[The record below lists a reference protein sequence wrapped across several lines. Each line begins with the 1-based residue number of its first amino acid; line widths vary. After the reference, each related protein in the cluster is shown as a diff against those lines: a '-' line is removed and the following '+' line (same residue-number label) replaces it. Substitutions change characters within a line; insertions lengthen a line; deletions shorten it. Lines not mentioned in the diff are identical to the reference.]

1 METLGYICRR
11 ENCKGQKVVL
21 DIPEKIRKQYP
32 NQYAVSNH
40 LAEMG
45 LATYGTWNR
54 YKINNIVVR
63 VTESYTDVINFNNDD
78 DLVIIWY
85 GSNGQNVKFMYDQL
99 KDPTITYEKF
109 CAKFNS
115 YENEKALEYLD

>member
-1 METLGYICRR
+1 METFGYISRW
-11 ENCKGQKVVL
+11 ENNKGQKVML
-21 DIPEKIRKQYP
+21 DIPENIRKQYP
-32 NQYAVSNH
+32 NSFTVSNH

-45 LATYGTWNR
+45 LAMYGTWNR

-63 VTESYTDVINFNNDD
+63 VTESYIDVINYNNDD

-85 GSNGQNVKFMYDQL
+85 GSNGQNVKFMYEQL

-115 YENEKALEYLD
+115 YENEKALDYLD

>member
-11 ENCKGQKVVL
+11 ENSKGQKVVL
-21 DIPEKIRKQYP
+21 DIPEHIRKQYP
-32 NQYAVSNH
+32 NQFAVSNH
-40 LAEMG
+40 IAEMG
-45 LATYGTWNR
+45 LAMYGTWNT

-63 VTESYTDVINFNNDD
+63 VTETYTDVINYNNDYD
-78 DLVIIWY
+78 FVIIWY
-85 GSNGQNVKFMYDQL
+85 GSNGQDVKFMYEQL

-115 YENEKALEYLD
+115 YENEKALDYLD

>member
-1 METLGYICRR
+1 METLGYISRR
-11 ENCKGQKVVL
+11 ENSKGQKVVL
-21 DIPEKIRKQYP
+21 DIPENIRKQYP
-32 NQYAVSNH
+32 NQFAISNH

-45 LATYGTWNR
+45 LAMYGTWNR
-54 YKINNIVVR
+54 YKINNIVIR
-63 VTESYTDVINFNNDD
+63 VTESYTDVINYNNVD

-85 GSNGQNVKFMYDQL
+85 GSNGQNVKFMYEQL

-115 YENEKALEYLD
+115 YENEKALDYLD

>member
-1 METLGYICRR
+1 M
-11 ENCKGQKVVL
+11 L

-32 NQYAVSNH
+32 NQFAVSNH

-45 LATYGTWNR
+45 LAMYGTWNR

-63 VTESYTDVINFNNDD
+63 VTESYTDVINYSNDD

-115 YENEKALEYLD
+115 YENEKALDYLD

>member
-11 ENCKGQKVVL
+11 ENSKGQKVVL
-21 DIPEKIRKQYP
+21 DIPEHIRKQYP
-32 NQYAVSNH
+32 NSFTVSNH

-45 LATYGTWNR
+45 LAMYGTWNR

-63 VTESYTDVINFNNDD
+63 VTESYIDVINYNNDD

-85 GSNGQNVKFMYDQL
+85 GSNGQNVKFMYEQL

-115 YENEKALEYLD
+115 YENEKALDYLD